1 MLSPQF
7 STFETM
13 AEDVFK
19 DGGEIDELFWWII
32 DGLGRVFLQQ
42 GLNRKPV
49 CGGEERGEHLFQ
61 HLFEHLFQHFMCWK
75 AHEVIEG
82 KD

>member
-7 STFETM
+7 STFETV

-42 GLNRKPV
+42 GLNWKPV
-49 CGGEERGEHLFQ
+49 CGGEERGEHLLK
-61 HLFEHLFQHFMCWK
+61 HLFKHFMCWK
-75 AHEVIEG
+75 AHEVIEA